1 MERCVKN
8 VKYSYYYYDIINI
21 SKQSNLCVMTN
32 LGTQNLW
39 SLLTGGRCSEVAL
52 CYEN

>member
-1 MERCVKN
+1 MAFHVEFCTEGLRI
-8 VKYSYYYYDIINI
+8 DFTTQI
-21 SKQSNLCVMTN
+21 QLNLCITTT

-39 SLLTGGRCSEVAL
+39 LLLTGGRCSEVAL